1 MLDPHFVGNAR
12 FRQPHELGE
21 GCMRPA
27 GAAGQRRDQAG
38 DRGVAV
44 AIERAQVNVSCG
56 AAGGAIDPQE
66 MMAGPERGVDRW
78 CEQKGHVPG
87 LALVPSGN

>member
-1 MLDPHFVGNAR
+1 MLVLDSRTSWAKGACG
-12 FRQPHELGE
+12 RQERQDSDGIRL
-21 GCMRPA
+21 
-27 GAAGQRRDQAG
+27 
-38 DRGVAV
+38 VTV

-66 MMAGPERGVDRW
+66 MMAGPERGADRW
-78 CEQKGHVPG
+78 CEQKGHAPG